1 MPIVYATQ
9 LPEELKRAVAVKFAR
24 MWVGSEKYD
33 VPISVWHYLYSKVG
47 AAPTR
52 EPRPFRQR
60 VAMQKFGHM
69 MARMLA
75 MTSIAH
81 EQSFLPS
88 VLALA
93 NEPGFREAA
102 LAFSRAACGVQRFT
116 VPAARNACAFVN
128 QTLWPITT
136 GQLALIP
143 VHLDRADAETRAV
156 MDYREVNFSIDSTL
170 YAHVNPHGVGCNPLY
185 SDRRFPFTVPGACI
199 SRPIELTTP
208 VRFVDGGTSGVVWNH
223 AYQSFVLA
231 DEFGAEEADEDDEY
245 SDDGDDSDY
254 YDDSDGDEYLLDYH
268 SSGESRRNAVRF
280 QAPAED
286 DPLKTDTL
294 TLGFEAELN
303 VTGRK
308 RCVVE
313 LKEALGRVAIFEHD
327 GSLDGERG
335 FETITGWSTL
345 GTVREWGKAY
355 CEVVSCY
362 DYDTES
368 AGLHI
373 TTSALTQ
380 THLARVFGFIF
391 ARENSALVRFIAGRG
406 FNGYADNYTFCA
418 GLSGKHTYTPRSIAA
433 NVIQRAKS
441 DAFSDARYLAI
452 HPRNSGTSDR
462 YRGTVEWRLFRGTGN
477 VKRML
482 ARLEFVWAV
491 TKFVDP
497 ARCNE
502 LTAAAFEEALVSDPF
517 LRKHTPNLRAYIAT
531 SSAST
536 APPMPA
542 LRALHKRIVDKQARR
557 RPQTA

>member
-1 MPIVYATQ
+1 MPIVNTTQ
-9 LPEELKRAVAVKFAR
+9 LPEELRRSIAVKFAR
-24 MWVGSEKYD
+24 MWVGPDTYD
-33 VPISVWHYLYSKVG
+33 LPISVWRYVYSKVG
-47 AAPTR
+47 TVPIR

-60 VAMQKFGHM
+60 AAMQKFGHM

-75 MTSIAH
+75 MTSVDHA
-81 EQSFLPS
+81 QSFLPS
-88 VLALA
+88 VLAHA

-102 LAFSRAACGVQRFT
+102 LAFSRAVCGVQRFRY
-116 VPAARNACAFVN
+116 AAAPNACAFVN
-128 QTLWPITT
+128 QTLWPIATD
-136 GQLALIP
+136 QLALIP
-143 VHLDRADAETRAV
+143 VQLDQADTGTWAV
-156 MDYREVNFSIDSTL
+156 MDYRDVNFSIDSTL
-170 YAHVNPHGVGCNPLY
+170 YAHVNPHGVGCNPLH

-199 SRPIELTTP
+199 SRPITLKTP
-208 VRFVDGGTSGVVWNH
+208 ARYVDGGTSGVVWNH

-245 SDDGDDSDY
+245 SDDYYDSDD
-254 YDDSDGDEYLLDYH
+254 YDDDEYLLDYH

-327 GSLDGERG
+327 GSLNGERG

-406 FNGYADNYTFCA
+406 FNSYADNYTFCA

-441 DAFSDARYLAI
+441 DAFSNARYLAI

-462 YRGTVEWRLFRGTGN
+462 YRGTVEWRLFKGTGN

-531 SSAST
+531 SNAST